1 MHGRETFRR
10 LLEKNFIHKDYGV
23 VGEKGLKST
32 GGRTEHWKPQEADS
46 KFKLLERGESGES
59 LPASLK
65 LLLEIAS
72 EAISVKLH

>member
-10 LLEKNFIHKDYGV
+10 LLENNFIHKDYKV

-46 KFKLLERGESGES
+46 KFELLERES

-65 LLLEIAS
+65 LL
-72 EAISVKLH
+72 